1 MDDDLIL
8 IVEDDEESRMLEHD
22 ILAFSGY
29 RVLEAETAEAGLK
42 IAHERRPAL
51 ILMDIRL
58 PGMNGV
64 AALAELRRDPIT
76 RRIPVIAVTASAM
89 SPQRREI
96 DTAGFDG
103 YHDKP
108 IDIERLLDSVRELLA
123 RDTSTKI

>member
-1 MDDDLIL
+1 VDDDLIL

-64 AALAELRRDPIT
+64 AALAELRRDPVT
-76 RRIPVIAVTASAM
+76 RSIPVIAVTASAM
-89 SPQRREI
+89 RPQRSEI

-103 YHDKP
+103 YHGKP